1 MLKFY
6 PLNLEQKMK
15 ATLYQVDAF
24 TDRVFEGNP
33 AAVVPLTTWPTDAV
47 MQAIAAEN
55 NLAETAFFVPEG
67 EGYRLRWFTPAVE
80 MPLCGHATLASSHV
94 IFTHLGHAAPEIHF
108 ETLSGRLTVKREGD
122 LLAMDFPADPAKPTT
137 EPEGLARAIGAKP
150 VLVMKGKMLMA
161 LFGSPA
167 EVAALDPDMAL
178 LKRLQFSLGG
188 MALICT
194 AAGDEGSGF
203 DFVSRMFA
211 PAKGIDEDPV
221 TGAAHCTSV
230 PYWAKKLGKTEL
242 VARQISKRG
251 GTLWCTDAG
260 ERVVMRGRC
269 VDYLKGEIS
278 V

>member
-1 MLKFY
+1 
-6 PLNLEQKMK
+6 MK

-24 TDRVFEGNP
+24 ADRVFEGNP
-33 AAVVPLTTWPTDAV
+33 AAVVPLGEWLPDAV

-67 EGYRLRWFTPAVE
+67 DAYRLRWFTPAVE
-80 MPLCGHATLASSHV
+80 VPLCGHATLASSHV
-94 IFTHLGHAAPEIHF
+94 LFAHLGHAAPEIHF

-122 LLAMDFPADPAKPTT
+122 RLAMDFPSDPAKPTA
-137 EPEGLARAIGAKP
+137 EPEGLSRALGAKP
-150 VLVMKGKMLMA
+150 ILTMKGRMLLA
-161 LFGSPA
+161 LFGSA
-167 EVAALDPDMAL
+167 ADVAALDPDMAL
-178 LKRLQFSLGG
+178 LKRFQLALGG
-188 MALICT
+188 VSVTCT

-221 TGAAHCTSV
+221 TGGAHCLLV
-230 PYWAKKLGKTEL
+230 PYWAKKLGKSEL

-251 GTLWCTDAG
+251 GTLWCSDAG
-260 ERVVMRGRC
+260 ARVVMRGRC
-269 VDYLKGEIS
+269 ADYMKGEIE